1 MALFY
6 GQDLIESQKL
16 PFSCCECDGEQ
27 RAGQSNPDLLKTPT
41 GMPSVLGI
49 PGSSLEIHH

>member
-16 PFSCCECDGEQ
+16 PFSCECDGEQ